1 MKSGTLEE
9 KQIIITSREEREGT
23 GINFDSLVKTVSESS
38 IALAL

>member
-9 KQIIITSREEREGT
+9 QIIITSREEREGT